1 MTKVF
6 TNKTILSRS
15 PPIFSSKNMEVA
27 PKYSCFTFQVTR
39 MWKFA
44 KRKIQDRKRLII
56 TSRPQTPLYVHTI
69 KVLTQVFCS
78 ILINWG
84 CLTSPTSFFLVMSQL
99 DWSITKKKVETM
111 EASQN
116 RRSYGKM
123 ECLPLWPTCIGEKGR
138 TLGKTYEIKA
148 RCYWEHPWEPNGNFK
163 GTCWE
168 QKNWKKILLLP
179 PHPPPPKLKR
189 KIKWMGVEPS
199 HDCMKFLFPK
209 LLVTI
214 FGLGN
219 TPIINWGYLFIDL
232 SFRWW
237 PKLKK
242 MWVSHFQS
250 QLPLKV
256 YNH

>member
-1 MTKVF
+1 VTKVF

-123 ECLPLWPTCIGEKGR
+123 ESLPLWPTCIGEKGR
-138 TLGKTYEIKA
+138 TLGKTYKIKA
-148 RCYWEHPWEPNGNFK
+148 RCYWEHPWEHIGNLRQLQGNML
-163 GTCWE
+163 GTKKLK
-168 QKNWKKILLLP
+168 KN
-179 PHPPPPKLKR
+179 PPPPST
-189 KIKWMGVEPS
+189 PPT
-199 HDCMKFLFPK
+199 PK
-209 LLVTI
+209 T
-214 FGLGN
+214 
-219 TPIINWGYLFIDL
+219 
-232 SFRWW
+232 
-237 PKLKK
+237 
-242 MWVSHFQS
+242 
-250 QLPLKV
+250 
-256 YNH
+256 